1 MAFAENN
8 TLGRGRKL
16 GSINVSTASIKQNLQ
31 MLVENN
37 LDTLDAD
44 LKALTPRDRIK
55 AITDLCKFIVPTLK
69 QVEQEVTNTTDLTFL
84 DQFSESQLQILL
96 ENS

>member
-1 MAFAENN
+1 MAFTENN
-8 TLGRGRKL
+8 KLGRGRKL

-44 LKALTPRDRIK
+44 LKALTPKDRVK

-69 QVEQEVTNTTDLTFL
+69 QVDAEVTNTTDLTWL
-84 DQFSESQLQILL
+84 DSWSESDLTKLL
-96 ENS
+96 NN

>member
-1 MAFAENN
+1 MNEFRGIRNPN
-8 TLGRGRKL
+8 GRPK
-16 GSINVSTASIKQNLQ
+16 GSQNLTTQSIKQNLQ

-44 LKALTPRDRIK
+44 LKALSPKDRIK

-69 QVEQEVTNTTDLTFL
+69 QVDAEVTNTTDVSWLNDWTEEELTK
-84 DQFSESQLQILL
+84 LL
-96 ENS
+96 NS